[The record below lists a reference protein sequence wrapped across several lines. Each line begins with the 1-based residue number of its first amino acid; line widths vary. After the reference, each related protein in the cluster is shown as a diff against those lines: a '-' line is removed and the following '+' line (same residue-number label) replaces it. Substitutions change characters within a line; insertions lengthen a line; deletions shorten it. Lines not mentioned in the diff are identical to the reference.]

1 MKKKE
6 RSHRQM
12 YPVNMDACESLA
24 EAGKVGDKV
33 VKLLRDVESNKIDV

>member
-1 MKKKE
+1 
-6 RSHRQM
+6 M